1 MKISNNDLKRFSK
14 QIILKELG
22 VSGQKK
28 IFSAKILVVG
38 IGGLGCPLLLYLAN
52 SGVQNIGIVDH
63 DKVELSNLNRQILF
77 NTNDVGKYKVLQAKK
92 KINKINKKIKIK
104 TFKEKINKQN
114 IKTICDKFDII
125 CDGTDNFETRYL
137 INDYCLKDKKVL
149 ISAAINRFDGQ
160 VFNFNFKKKNT
171 PCFRCFMPEIPQ
183 VENNCDADGVVSTL
197 AGIAGSL
204 QANEV
209 IKTILGKKNDMIG
222 KVLVFNSLKSDFR
235 KIRLTKNV
243 NCIKECTKK

>member
-1 MKISNNDLKRFSK
+1 M
-14 QIILKELG
+14 
-22 VSGQKK
+22 
-28 IFSAKILVVG
+28 
-38 IGGLGCPLLLYLAN
+38 
-52 SGVQNIGIVDH
+52 
-63 DKVELSNLNRQILF
+63 
-77 NTNDVGKYKVLQAKK
+77 
-92 KINKINKKIKIK
+92 
-104 TFKEKINKQN
+104 
-114 IKTICDKFDII
+114 
-125 CDGTDNFETRYL
+125 

-171 PCFRCFMPEIPQ
+171 PCFRCFMPEIPR
-183 VENNCDADGVVSTL
+183 VENNCDTDGIVSTL

-209 IKTILGKKNDMIG
+209 IKTILGKKNDMVG

-235 KIRLTKNV
+235 KIRLTKNA